1 MKKIDVKIKKLT
13 GTAKIPVYATD
24 NSSACDLCAALD
36 LERSSIVINPGEIK
50 LIPTGISI
58 ECELNGT
65 FDVSIL
71 IFARSG
77 LASKHGISMAN
88 GVGVVDSDYRGEIK
102 VPLINL
108 SDKPYEIQN
117 GDRIAQMMFV
127 PIARAS
133 FNEADELSKT
143 GRGEGGFGSTGISGK
158 SQNIHNIE

>member
-1 MKKIDVKIKKLT
+1 MKKIDVKIKKLSET
-13 GTAKIPVYATD
+13 SKIPVYATD

-36 LERSSIVINPGEIK
+36 SESESIVINPGKIK

-58 ECELNGT
+58 ECELDGT
-65 FDVSIL
+65 SDVSIL

-108 SDKPYEIQN
+108 SDKPYEIHS

-133 FNEADELSKT
+133 FTETDELGKT
-143 GRGEGGFGSTGISGK
+143 GRGEGGFGSTGVS
-158 SQNIHNIE
+158 SESHNIRNNE

>member
-1 MKKIDVKIKKLT
+1 MKKIDVKIKKLSD
-13 GTAKIPVYATD
+13 GAKIPVYATAD
-24 NSSACDLCAALD
+24 SSACDLCAAIG
-36 LERSSIVINPGEIK
+36 SSHESGSVVINPGEIK

-58 ECELNGT
+58 ECELDGA

-77 LASKHGISMAN
+77 LASKRGISMAN

-108 SDKPYEIQN
+108 SAEPYEIHS

-127 PIARAS
+127 PIAKAS
-133 FNEADELSKT
+133 FVESDELGET
-143 GRGEGGFGSTGISGK
+143 ERGDGGFGSTGLSNG
-158 SQNIHNIE
+158 NIDIH